1 MDSKD
6 SLIALRVSVAR
17 LAQVVGAQTQT
28 LPITDDMALD
38 ELLELAK
45 TQGGWNRLVVA
56 IIDNVQELQRR
67 TNHVPSN

>member
-1 MDSKD
+1 MDSKA
-6 SLIALRVSVAR
+6 SLVALRVSVAR
-17 LAQVVGAQTQT
+17 LAQVVGAQTQA

-45 TQGGWNRLVVA
+45 TQGGWNKLVTA

>member
-28 LPITDDMALD
+28 LPITNDMALD

-45 TQGGWNRLVVA
+45 TQGGWNRLVMT

>member
-1 MDSKD
+1 MDSKA
-6 SLIALRVSVAR
+6 SLVALRVSVAR
-17 LAQVVGAQTQT
+17 LAQVAGAHTET

-45 TQGGWNRLVVA
+45 TQGGWNRLVMA

>member
-6 SLIALRVSVAR
+6 SLIALRVSLAR

-45 TQGGWNRLVVA
+45 TQGGWNRLVMT
-56 IIDNVQELQRR
+56 IIDNVQELKRR